1 MRLTEAIWQNK
12 SLIRRIDMNQ
22 GLLAFLL
29 VLIVLVNLLL
39 RNTKVLI
46 ASAVL
51 VVIMIIIVFARYG
64 RKG

>member
-1 MRLTEAIWQNK
+1 
-12 SLIRRIDMNQ
+12 MNQ

-29 VLIVLVNLLL
+29 VLIVLVNLFL